1 MFSKRMILVAVVI
14 FLVAVNVILL
24 TITGKHTQAPSG
36 LGRGVLVIVSPF
48 QKQLSSFVNSVKDIW
63 NQYFFMVSMAKENQ
77 QLKAALGKSLQQ
89 LNRCTETELANDRFR
104 HLLGFEE
111 EIPRPMVA
119 AHVVGRDP
127 SSWSKTVIVDKGTRD
142 GVRQGAPAV
151 IPEGI
156 VGVVIE
162 ASARFAKVLLLTDP
176 NSAVDALVQQ
186 TRARGIVKG
195 GGADYCVFDYV
206 LRKHEISVGDTV
218 VSSGLDGVFPK
229 GFRVGRISEI
239 VRQNAGI
246 FQKVS
251 VTPYV
256 DFDILEEMFIIPNR
270 LPTILPGNHDIRLSP
285 DGLSVPDYL
294 SDNAIGR
301 RRSCLPV

>member
-1 MFSKRMILVAVVI
+1 MFSKRMILVALVI
-14 FLVAVNVILL
+14 VLVAVNIILL
-24 TITGKHTQAPSG
+24 TITGKQTQAPSG

-48 QKQLSSFVNSVKDIW
+48 QKQFTAFFNSVKDTW
-63 NQYFFMVSMAKENQ
+63 NQYFFLVSTAEENQ
-77 QLKAALGKSLQQ
+77 RLKKALGQSLEQ
-89 LNRCTETELANDRFR
+89 LNRYSETEIANDRLR
-104 HLLGFEE
+104 HLLDFEKV
-111 EIPRPMVA
+111 IPRPMIA
-119 AHVVGRDP
+119 AQVVGKDP
-127 SSWSKTVIVDKGTRD
+127 SAWSKTIIVDKGTRD
-142 GVRQGAPAV
+142 SVRQGAPVV

-156 VGVVIE
+156 VGVVVE
-162 ASARFAKVLLLTDP
+162 ASARYAKVLLLTDP

-195 GGADYCVFDYV
+195 GGADFCVFDYV
-206 LRKHEISVGDTV
+206 LRKHEISVGDMV

-256 DFDILEEMFIIPNR
+256 DFEILEEVFII
-270 LPTILPGNHDIRLSP
+270 SE
-285 DGLSVPDYL
+285 PDYENPPGEL
-294 SDNAIGR
+294 
-301 RRSCLPV
+301 

>member
-1 MFSKRMILVAVVI
+1 MFSKRMILVALVI
-14 FLVAVNVILL
+14 VLVAVNIILL
-24 TITGKHTQAPSG
+24 TIAGKHTQAPSG
-36 LGRGVLVIVSPF
+36 LGRGALVIVSPF
-48 QKQLSSFVNSVKDIW
+48 QKQFTAFINSVKETW
-63 NQYFFMVSMAKENQ
+63 NQYFFLVSTAKESRR
-77 QLKAALGKSLQQ
+77 LKVALGQSLEQ
-89 LNRCTETELANDRFR
+89 LNRCSETEIANDRLR
-104 HLLGFEE
+104 HLLGFEKG
-111 EIPRPMVA
+111 IPRPMIA
-119 AHVVGRDP
+119 AQVVGKDP
-127 SSWSKTVIVDKGTRD
+127 SAWSKTIIVDKGTRD
-142 GVRQGAPAV
+142 SVRQGAPVV

-156 VGVVIE
+156 VGVVVE
-162 ASARFAKVLLLTDP
+162 ASARNAKVLLLTDP

-206 LRKHEISVGDTV
+206 LRKHEISVGDIV

-256 DFDILEEMFIIPNR
+256 DFEILEEVFIISEPAYES
-270 LPTILPGNHDIRLSP
+270 PPGES
-285 DGLSVPDYL
+285 
-294 SDNAIGR
+294 
-301 RRSCLPV
+301 

>member
-1 MFSKRMILVAVVI
+1 MFSKRMILVALVI
-14 FLVAVNVILL
+14 VLVAVNIILL
-24 TITGKHTQAPSG
+24 TVTGKHTQAPSG

-48 QKQLSSFVNSVKDIW
+48 QRQFTVFFNAVKDTW
-63 NQYFFMVSMAKENQ
+63 NQYFFLVSKAKENQ
-77 QLKAALGKSLQQ
+77 RLKKALGQSLQQ
-89 LNRCTETELANDRFR
+89 LNRCSETELANDRLR
-104 HLLGFEE
+104 HLIGFEK
-111 EIPRPMVA
+111 EIPRPMIA
-119 AHVVGRDP
+119 AQVVGKDP
-127 SSWSKTVIVDKGTRD
+127 SAWSKTIIVDKGTQNS
-142 GVRQGAPAV
+142 VRQGAPVV

-156 VGVVIE
+156 VGVVVE
-162 ASARFAKVLLLTDP
+162 ASARYAKVLLLIDP

-195 GGADYCVFDYV
+195 GGGGYCVFDYV
-206 LRKHEISVGDTV
+206 LRKHEIGVGDMV

-256 DFDILEEMFIIPNR
+256 DFEILEEVFIISEPADED
-270 LPTILPGNHDIRLSP
+270 PPGES
-285 DGLSVPDYL
+285 
-294 SDNAIGR
+294 
-301 RRSCLPV
+301 

>member
-1 MFSKRMILVAVVI
+1 MFSKRMILVALVI
-14 FLVAVNVILL
+14 VLVAVNIILL

-36 LGRGVLVIVSPF
+36 LGRGALVIVSPF
-48 QKQLSSFVNSVKDIW
+48 QKQFTAFFDSVKDTW
-63 NQYFFMVSMAKENQ
+63 NQYFFLVSKAKENQ
-77 QLKAALGKSLQQ
+77 RLKKALGQSLEQ
-89 LNRCTETELANDRFR
+89 LNRYSETEIANDRLR
-104 HLLGFEE
+104 HLIGFEK
-111 EIPRPMVA
+111 EIPRPMIA
-119 AHVVGRDP
+119 AQVVGKDP
-127 SSWSKTVIVDKGTRD
+127 SAWSKTIIVDKGTRD
-142 GVRQGAPAV
+142 SVRQGAPVV

-156 VGVVIE
+156 VGVVVE
-162 ASARFAKVLLLTDP
+162 ASARYAKVLLLTDP

-206 LRKHEISVGDTV
+206 LRKHEISVGDMV

-256 DFDILEEMFIIPNR
+256 DFEILEEVFIISEPA
-270 LPTILPGNHDIRLSP
+270 
-285 DGLSVPDYL
+285 YE
-294 SDNAIGR
+294 DNPR
-301 RRSCLPV
+301 ER

>member
-1 MFSKRMILVAVVI
+1 MFSKRMILVALVI
-14 FLVAVNVILL
+14 VLVAVNIVLL

-36 LGRGVLVIVSPF
+36 LGRGALVIVSPF
-48 QKQLSSFVNSVKDIW
+48 QKQFTAFFDSVKDTW
-63 NQYFFMVSMAKENQ
+63 NQYFFLVSKAKENQ
-77 QLKAALGKSLQQ
+77 RLKKALGQSLEQ
-89 LNRCTETELANDRFR
+89 LNRYSETEIANDRLR
-104 HLLGFEE
+104 HLIGFEK
-111 EIPRPMVA
+111 EIPRPMIA
-119 AHVVGRDP
+119 AQVVGKDP
-127 SSWSKTVIVDKGTRD
+127 SAWSKTIIVDKGTRD
-142 GVRQGAPAV
+142 SVRQGAPVV

-156 VGVVIE
+156 VGVVVE
-162 ASARFAKVLLLTDP
+162 ASARYAKVLLLTDP

-206 LRKHEISVGDTV
+206 LRKHEISVGDMV

-256 DFDILEEMFIIPNR
+256 DFEILEEVFIISEPA
-270 LPTILPGNHDIRLSP
+270 
-285 DGLSVPDYL
+285 YE
-294 SDNAIGR
+294 DNPR
-301 RRSCLPV
+301 ER

>member
-1 MFSKRMILVAVVI
+1 MFSKRMILVAAVI
-14 FLVAVNVILL
+14 VLVAVNIILL
-24 TITGKHTQAPSG
+24 TITGKHTQAPAG
-36 LGRGVLVIVSPF
+36 LGRGTIAIVAPF
-48 QKQLSSFVNSVKDIW
+48 QKQLTAFVQSIKNIW
-63 NQYFFMVSMAKENQ
+63 NYYFFLVSKAEENQ
-77 QLKAALGKSLQQ
+77 QLKQALAQSMQR
-89 LNRCTETELANDRFR
+89 LNQCSETELANGRLR

-111 EIPRPMVA
+111 EIPRPMVPA
-119 AHVVGRDP
+119 QVVGKDP
-127 SSWSKTVIVDKGTRD
+127 SPWSKTIMVDKGIRD
-142 GVRQGAPAV
+142 GVRQGAPVV

-156 VGVVIE
+156 VGIVVE
-162 ASARFAKVLLLTDP
+162 VSARYAKVLLLIDP

-229 GFRVGRISEI
+229 GLRLGRVSEI
-239 VRQNAGI
+239 VRLNAGI

-256 DFDILEEMFIIPNR
+256 DFEILEEVFVIAGPDVED
-270 LPTILPGNHDIRLSP
+270 LPSEQ
-285 DGLSVPDYL
+285 
-294 SDNAIGR
+294 
-301 RRSCLPV
+301 

>member
-1 MFSKRMILVAVVI
+1 MILVALVI
-14 FLVAVNVILL
+14 VLVAVNIILL

-36 LGRGVLVIVSPF
+36 LGRGALVIVSPF
-48 QKQLSSFVNSVKDIW
+48 QKQFTVFFNSIKNIW
-63 NQYFFMVSMAKENQ
+63 NQYFFLVSTAEENRR
-77 QLKAALGKSLQQ
+77 LKKALGQSLQQ
-89 LNRCTETELANDRFR
+89 LNRYSEIELANDRLR
-104 HLLGFEE
+104 HLIGFEKE
-111 EIPRPMVA
+111 VPRPMTA
-119 AHVVGRDP
+119 AQVVGKDP
-127 SSWSKTVIVDKGTRD
+127 SAWSKTIIVDKGTQD
-142 GVRQGAPAV
+142 SIRQGAPVV

-156 VGVVIE
+156 VGVVVE
-162 ASARFAKVLLLTDP
+162 ASARYAKVLLLIDP

-195 GGADYCVFDYV
+195 GGAGYCLFDYV
-206 LRKHEISVGDTV
+206 LRKHEISVGDIV

-256 DFDILEEMFIIPNR
+256 DFEILEEVFIISEPANEG
-270 LPTILPGNHDIRLSP
+270 PH
-285 DGLSVPDYL
+285 
-294 SDNAIGR
+294 
-301 RRSCLPV
+301 

>member
-1 MFSKRMILVAVVI
+1 MFSKRMILVALVI
-14 FLVAVNVILL
+14 VLVAVNIILL

-36 LGRGVLVIVSPF
+36 LGRGALVIVSPF
-48 QKQLSSFVNSVKDIW
+48 QKQFTAFFNSVKDTW
-63 NQYFFMVSMAKENQ
+63 NQYFFLVSTVEENQ
-77 QLKAALGKSLQQ
+77 RLKKALGQSLEQ
-89 LNRCTETELANDRFR
+89 LNRYSESEIANDRLR
-104 HLLGFEE
+104 HLLDFEKVA
-111 EIPRPMVA
+111 PRPMIA
-119 AHVVGRDP
+119 AQVVGKDP
-127 SSWSKTVIVDKGTRD
+127 SAWSKTIIVDKGTRD
-142 GVRQGAPAV
+142 SVRQGAPVV

-156 VGVVIE
+156 VGVVVE
-162 ASARFAKVLLLTDP
+162 ASARYAKVLLLTDP

-195 GGADYCVFDYV
+195 GGTGFCVFDYV
-206 LRKHEISVGDTV
+206 LRKHEISVGDMV

-256 DFDILEEMFIIPNR
+256 DFEILEEVFIISEPDYES
-270 LPTILPGNHDIRLSP
+270 LPGES
-285 DGLSVPDYL
+285 
-294 SDNAIGR
+294 
-301 RRSCLPV
+301 

>member
-1 MFSKRMILVAVVI
+1 MFSKRMILVALVI
-14 FLVAVNVILL
+14 VLVAVNIILL

-36 LGRGVLVIVSPF
+36 LGRGALVIVSPF
-48 QKQLSSFVNSVKDIW
+48 QKQFTAFFDSVKDTW
-63 NQYFFMVSMAKENQ
+63 NQYFFLVSKAKENQ
-77 QLKAALGKSLQQ
+77 RLKKALGQSLEQ
-89 LNRCTETELANDRFR
+89 LNRYSETEIANDRLR
-104 HLLGFEE
+104 HLIGFEK
-111 EIPRPMVA
+111 EIPRPMIA
-119 AHVVGRDP
+119 AQVVGKDP
-127 SSWSKTVIVDKGTRD
+127 SAWSKTIIVDKGTRD
-142 GVRQGAPAV
+142 SVRQGAPVV

-156 VGVVIE
+156 VGVVVE
-162 ASARFAKVLLLTDP
+162 ASARYAKVLLLTDP

-206 LRKHEISVGDTV
+206 LRKHEISVGDMV

-256 DFDILEEMFIIPNR
+256 DFEILEEVFVISEPA
-270 LPTILPGNHDIRLSP
+270 
-285 DGLSVPDYL
+285 YE
-294 SDNAIGR
+294 DNPR
-301 RRSCLPV
+301 ER

>member
-1 MFSKRMILVAVVI
+1 MFSKRMILVALVI
-14 FLVAVNVILL
+14 VLVAVNIILL

-36 LGRGVLVIVSPF
+36 LGRGALVIVSPF
-48 QKQLSSFVNSVKDIW
+48 QKQFTAFFRFVKDTW
-63 NQYFFMVSMAKENQ
+63 NQYFFLVSKAKENQ
-77 QLKAALGKSLQQ
+77 QLKKALGQSLEQ
-89 LNRCTETELANDRFR
+89 LNRYRETELANDRLR
-104 HLLGFEE
+104 HLLGFEK
-111 EIPRPMVA
+111 EIPRPMIA
-119 AHVVGRDP
+119 AQVVGKDP
-127 SSWSKTVIVDKGTRD
+127 SAWSKTIIVDKGTRD
-142 GVRQGAPAV
+142 SVRQGAPVV

-156 VGVVIE
+156 VGVVVE
-162 ASARFAKVLLLTDP
+162 VSARNAKVLLLTDP

-206 LRKHEISVGDTV
+206 LRKHEISVGDMV

-256 DFDILEEMFIIPNR
+256 DFEILEEVFII
-270 LPTILPGNHDIRLSP
+270 SE
-285 DGLSVPDYL
+285 
-294 SDNAIGR
+294 
-301 RRSCLPV
+301 PVYEGPSKES

>member
-1 MFSKRMILVAVVI
+1 MFSKRMILVALVI
-14 FLVAVNVILL
+14 VLVAVNIILL

-48 QKQLSSFVNSVKDIW
+48 QKQFTVFFNSIKNTW
-63 NQYFFMVSMAKENQ
+63 NQYFFLVSKAEENRR
-77 QLKAALGKSLQQ
+77 LKKALGQSLQQ
-89 LNRCTETELANDRFR
+89 LNRCSETELANDRLR
-104 HLLGFEE
+104 HLIGFEK
-111 EIPRPMVA
+111 EIPRPMIA
-119 AHVVGRDP
+119 AQVVGKDP
-127 SSWSKTVIVDKGTRD
+127 SAWSKTIIVDKGTQD
-142 GVRQGAPAV
+142 SVRQGAPVV

-156 VGVVIE
+156 VGVVVE
-162 ASARFAKVLLLTDP
+162 ASARYAKVLLLIDP

-206 LRKHEISVGDTV
+206 LRKHEISVGDMV

-256 DFDILEEMFIIPNR
+256 DFEILEEVFVISEPANEG
-270 LPTILPGNHDIRLSP
+270 PPEKS
-285 DGLSVPDYL
+285 
-294 SDNAIGR
+294 
-301 RRSCLPV
+301 